1 MRALVIIDIQ
11 NEYSAE
17 GKWALPR
24 FEQAAASAADAIAA
38 ARGAGVPVV
47 HVRHE
52 ITSTDEYGFVP
63 GSSGAQ
69 IHSAVAP
76 ADGEVVIVKHHPN
89 SFLETDLS
97 GRLDALGDG
106 PVAFAGMMTSTCV
119 DSTVRAASDM
129 GLEAVLVGDACA
141 APGLEHGGVSVDAD
155 AVNAAFLAALGE
167 DFAELVAADA
177 LISG

>member
-11 NEYSAE
+11 NEYSGD

-24 FEQAAASAADAIAA
+24 FEQAAARAAQAIAA
-38 ARGAGVPVV
+38 ARDAGVPVV

-52 ITSTDEYGFVP
+52 ITSTDEHGFVP
-63 GSSGAQ
+63 GSAGAQ

-76 ADGEVVIVKHHPN
+76 ADGEAVLVKHHPN
-89 SFLETDLS
+89 SFLDTDLAA
-97 GRLDALGDG
+97 RLHALGDG

-167 DFAELVAADA
+167 NFAQLVVADA
-177 LISG
+177 LIVG